1 VPMPGGEIPVEVC
14 SPVFYDPQ
22 GARLNV

>member
-1 VPMPGGEIPVEVC
+1 MPNGDIPVEVC
-14 SPVFYDPQ
+14 SPIFFDPQ